1 MLTRWTKKI
10 HMYAGLLN
18 FTILMVFGVAGIRA
32 TLQTPRQGATEV
44 ETRQFRVPPN
54 LDDFQAAQAAFQF
67 VNAPLSQPPTQRNVH
82 RDGQNDVTFDM
93 GTINGPRT
101 VTLIETQ
108 DELRIETHRNRL
120 SAFIDNMHATTM
132 NTTNP
137 DIRIRMWSWYTEF
150 SIWSLIFM
158 SLSGVYLWLSS
169 RPGYR
174 WAQLCFGIG
183 SAAFVL
189 LYILVR

>member
-18 FTILMVFGVAGIRA
+18 FTILMVFGVAGMRA
-32 TLQTPRQGATEV
+32 TLQTGRLGATDV
-44 ETRQFRVPPN
+44 LTRPFRVPPN
-54 LDDFQAAQAAFQF
+54 LDDFQSAQSAYQF
-67 VNAPLSQPPTQRNVH
+67 LNPALSQPPTQRSVH
-82 RDGQNDVTFDM
+82 RDAQNNVTFDM

-101 VTLIETQ
+101 VTLLENQ
-108 DELRIETHRNRL
+108 GELRIETHRNRF
-120 SAFIDNMHATTM
+120 SAFIDNMHATTV

-158 SLSGVYLWLSS
+158 SFSGVYLGLAS

-174 WAQLCFGIG
+174 WAQICFGVG
-183 SAAFVL
+183 SAGFVL

>member
-137 DIRIRMWSWYTEF
+137 DIRFGCGRGTRNFQFGRSF
-150 SIWSLIFM
+150 SCRFRVSTC
-158 SLSGVYLWLSS
+158 GG
-169 RPGYR
+169 RRARGHR
-174 WAQLCFGIG
+174 WAQ
-183 SAAFVL
+183 
-189 LYILVR
+189 